1 MRSWSWLVSTAFGA
15 AIIGGFITMKKL
27 MIGGMFLSLMIEA
40 SFSMGCRSSNPM
52 HILKQ
57 SP

>member
-1 MRSWSWLVSTAFGA
+1 MRSWSRLVSTAFGA
-15 AIIGGFITMKKL
+15 AIIGWFITMKKM
-27 MIGGMFLSLMIEA
+27 MIGMFLSLMIEA

>member
-1 MRSWSWLVSTAFGA
+1 MRSWSRLVSTAFGA
-15 AIIGGFITMKKL
+15 AIIGWFITMKKM
-27 MIGGMFLSLMIEA
+27 MIGMFLSLVIEA
-40 SFSMGCRSSNPM
+40 SFSMGYRSSNQM